1 MQPLKIQKIDSSFV
15 ALQVEVADSDEE
27 RMKGLMFRKSLN
39 ENEGMLFVFDRDT
52 DGPFWMKDT
61 PLSLDIIFINSQNQV
76 VSIAENTTPFSEQ
89 LIYSSSPPAP
99 SLPYRFALEVR
110 AGFTKQHQIQKGD
123 IIIY

>member
-76 VSIAENTTPFSEQ
+76 VWIEENTTPFSEE
-89 LIYSSSPPAP
+89 LIRSKGG
-99 SLPYRFALEVR
+99 LYRFALEVK
-110 AGFTKQHQIQKGD
+110 AGFARVHQIQKGD
-123 IIIY
+123 IIIH